1 LNTYLQNKQ
10 ILNQNTN
17 EKIRRIDIIYSEFKS
32 KIDEIYFYKYSEIFY
47 SFKELKNINLVKLIK
62 NKEFSEKF
70 VYQKLY
76 RNENWTKVKII
87 KYFNCKN

>member
-1 LNTYLQNKQ
+1 MNTYLQNKQ

-17 EKIRRIDIIYSEFKS
+17 EKIRKIDIIYSEFKS

-47 SFKELKNINLVKLIK
+47 SFKELKSINLVKLIK

>member
-1 LNTYLQNKQ
+1 MNTYLQNKQ

-17 EKIRRIDIIYSEFKS
+17 EKIRKIDTIYSEFKS

>member
-1 LNTYLQNKQ
+1 MNTYLQNKQ

-17 EKIRRIDIIYSEFKS
+17 EKIRKIDIIYSEFKS

>member
-1 LNTYLQNKQ
+1 MNTYLQNKQ

-17 EKIRRIDIIYSEFKS
+17 EKIRKIDTIYSEFKS

-47 SFKELKNINLVKLIK
+47 SFKELKSINLVKLIK

>member
-1 LNTYLQNKQ
+1 MNTYLQNKQ

-47 SFKELKNINLVKLIK
+47 SFKELKSINLVKLIK